1 MHNVYRGVRNIA
13 RSKVRTLTVA
23 LLIGLTICLSI
34 TMMAINVAV
43 GEQVQTVEA
52 SMGNLVE
59 IRPAG
64 TFGGFGR
71 AEPMAASLVEGI
83 SEVPHVVEVAP
94 MVVFQQMRRPTRQEM
109 NDPAIVEALLRE
121 RMAVM
126 GIVPGQRLRLMGGGT
141 AEITA
146 GRTFTAE
153 DAGQDVAVIGSAIA
167 ENRALELGGLIT
179 VNGVDMT
186 VIGIATSGTQ
196 FGDGSVFLPLDTAQR
211 VLEMPDQLSQIYIT
225 VDSLPNV
232 SGVVAALK
240 EIVGESADVV
250 SQGEMMLERVS
261 QAMDLVRGTT
271 NTGLWLALGTTGLVI
286 SATMFLIIR
295 ERQREIGVLKAL
307 GSSSGDLLSGFAWES
322 VSLAAIGA
330 LVGILLFATVGQSL
344 ATTVLAQALPQTQRL
359 AGPLQGGMQGGM
371 QALRGLGGALMRGGV
386 WQAQLGNVSVS
397 LSIDLMLKALGA
409 ALGLGLLG
417 GLLPAL
423 FALRLK
429 PAEVLRNE

>member
-1 MHNVYRGVRNIA
+1 MHNVSRGVRNIA
-13 RSKVRTLTVA
+13 RSKVRALTVA
-23 LLIGLTICLSI
+23 VLIGLTICLSI

-59 IRPAG
+59 VRPAG

-71 AEPMAASLVEGI
+71 AEPMAATLVEGM
-83 SEVPHVVEVAP
+83 SQVQHVVEVAP
-94 MVVFQQMRRPTRQEM
+94 IVVFQQMRRPTRQEM
-109 NDPAIVEALLRE
+109 NDPAVVEALMRE

-126 GIVPGQRLRLMGGGT
+126 GIVPGQSLRLMGGGT

-146 GRTFTAE
+146 GRSFTTE
-153 DAGQDVAVIGSAIA
+153 DAGQDVAVIGSAVA
-167 ENRALELGGLIT
+167 ENRELELGDT
-179 VNGVDMT
+179 VPVNGIEMT
-186 VIGIATSGTQ
+186 VIGIATSGNQ

-211 VLEMPDQLSQIYIT
+211 VLEMPDQLSQVYIT
-225 VDSLPNV
+225 VDALPNV
-232 SGVVAALK
+232 TGVVAALK
-240 EIVGESADVV
+240 EMVGASADVV
-250 SQGEMMLERVS
+250 SQGELMLQRVT

-271 NTGLWLALGTTGLVI
+271 NTGLWLALGTAGLVI
-286 SATMFLIIR
+286 CATMFLIIR

-307 GSSSGDLLSGFAWES
+307 GSSSYDLLSGFAWES

-330 LVGILLFATVGQSL
+330 LVGILLFVTVGQSL
-344 ATTVLAQALPQTQRL
+344 AATVLAEALPATQST
-359 AGPLQGGMQGGM
+359 AGPMQGGGM
-371 QALRGLGGALMRGGV
+371 QALRDLGGAVMRGGA
-386 WQAQLGNVSVS
+386 WQAQLGSVSVS
-397 LSIDLMLKALGA
+397 LSVDLLLKALA
-409 ALGLGLLG
+409 ATLGLGLLG

>member
-1 MHNVYRGVRNIA
+1 MHNVIRGVRNIA

-83 SEVPHVVEVAP
+83 SQVPHVVEVAP

-109 NDPAIVEALLRE
+109 NDPAVVEALMRE
-121 RMAVM
+121 RMAIM
-126 GIVPGQRLRLMGGGT
+126 GIVPGQSLRLMGGGT
-141 AEITA
+141 AAITA
-146 GRTFTAE
+146 GRNFTTE
-153 DAGQDVAVIGSAIA
+153 DAGKDVAVIGSAVA
-167 ENRALELGGLIT
+167 ENRELELGET
-179 VNGVDMT
+179 VAVNGVDMT
-186 VIGIATSGTQ
+186 VIGIATSGNQ

-211 VLEMPDQLSQIYIT
+211 VLEMPDQLSQVYVT
-225 VDSLPNV
+225 VDALPNV
-232 SGVVAALK
+232 TGVVAALK

-250 SQGEMMLERVS
+250 SQGDMMLERVT

-271 NTGLWLALGTTGLVI
+271 STGLWLALGTAGLVI

-322 VSLAAIGA
+322 VTLAAIGA
-330 LVGILLFATVGQSL
+330 LVGILLFVTAGQSL
-344 ATTVLAQALPQTQRL
+344 ATTVLAQALPTTQRIT
-359 AGPLQGGMQGGM
+359 GPMQGGGM
-371 QALRGLGGALMRGGV
+371 QALRGLGGAVMRGGA
-386 WQAQLGNVSVS
+386 WQAQLGNISVN
-397 LSIDLMLKALGA
+397 LSVDLLLKALAA